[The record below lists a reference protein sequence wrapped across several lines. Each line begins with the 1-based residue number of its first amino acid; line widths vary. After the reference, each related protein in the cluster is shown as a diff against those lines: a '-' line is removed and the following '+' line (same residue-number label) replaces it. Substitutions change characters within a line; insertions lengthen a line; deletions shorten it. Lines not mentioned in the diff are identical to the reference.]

1 MIEQNNLFGIVI
13 WYYPTLENM
22 DNINSYIDNVHKL
35 IIIDNS
41 DVDNSALL
49 SGFNNSK
56 ILYIANKENR
66 GMAAALNQGCRIGIN
81 SGAEWVLTMDQD
93 SSFLE
98 NNLSAFIQYVNEY
111 SDFDKVAI
119 FAPIHF
125 DSREN

>member
-93 SSFLE
+93 SSFLL
-98 NNLSAFIQYVNEY
+98 NNLSAFCTN
-111 SDFDKVAI
+111 SFR
-119 FAPIHF
+119 FP
-125 DSREN
+125 